1 MTEVI
6 ETLGPWTPLIVF
18 VAAYFETAAFLGIVV
33 PGETIMLAGGAAAGA
48 SGTSIGVIIIAA
60 VVGAAMG
67 DATGYFLGRRYGAAL
82 LERKYFQ
89 RFAEPVDRAGSFLE
103 RNGWWALIL
112 ARFMAMFRAVVPFA
126 AGAAR
131 MPYRRFA
138 IGNVT
143 GSILYGGTIA
153 GFGYWAGTRWEQ
165 MREIVSRGGIALG
178 VVIATVLA
186 IYFTTRWMA
195 RNRVRVERRLAAWAR
210 LPWLGRLLRLAVTR
224 AGRARPYLGV
234 LPHLGLGAAMVTLFA
249 ITGLVDWSF
258 VEARLIEWIQT
269 VDPAFVAIAA
279 DVSEAHSSP
288 WLLAIL
294 AAAALSFGP
303 LVSWRAMALAVAAPA
318 TTLVLTELFVGQI
331 DRPFGPVD
339 LELALPPNFP
349 DGATAMATAT
359 LIALAWPWT
368 GSWRARVTRLGA
380 AITMIAIFGMARTV
394 AVASY
399 PIDVLAGGSMAL
411 AITVWM
417 GLAIDPRLSSK
428 LRAIPNPRD
437 DRAQMPAPAAPAP
450 ERPDQ
455 V

>member
-1 MTEVI
+1 MTELI
-6 ETLGPWTPLIVF
+6 ETLGPWTPFIVF
-18 VAAYFETAAFLGIVV
+18 IAAYFETAAFLGIVV

-48 SGTSIGVIIIAA
+48 SGTPIGVIIGAA
-60 VVGAAMG
+60 VLGAAMG

-82 LERKYFQ
+82 LERRYFQ
-89 RFAEPVDRAGSFLE
+89 RFAEPVERAGSFLE

-138 IGNVT
+138 IGNIS

-165 MREIVSRGGIALG
+165 MEEIVSRGGIALG
-178 VVIATVLA
+178 VVIATVTA
-186 IYFTTRWMA
+186 IYFTTRWIA

-210 LPWLGRLLRLAVTR
+210 MPWLGHLLRVAFTR

-234 LPHLGLGAAMVTLFA
+234 LPHLGLGVAMIAVFA
-249 ITGLVDWSF
+249 LTGLVDWSF
-258 VEARLIEWIQT
+258 IEAQLIKWIQT
-269 VDPAFVAIAA
+269 IDPAFVAFA
-279 DVSEAHSSP
+279 DVISDVHTSP
-288 WLLAIL
+288 WVLAIV
-294 AAAALSFGP
+294 AAAILSLGP
-303 LVSWRAMALAVAAPA
+303 LASWRAAALAVAAPV
-318 TTLVLTELFVGQI
+318 TTLALTWLFVNQI

-349 DGATAMATAT
+349 DRATAIATAT

-368 GSWRARVTRLGA
+368 GSWRSGVTRLGGA
-380 AITMIAIFGMARTV
+380 VTMIAIFGMAR
-394 AVASY
+394 AVAIDSY
-399 PIDVLAGGSMAL
+399 PVDVLAGGSMAL
-411 AITVWM
+411 AITLWM
-417 GLAIDPRLSSK
+417 GFALDTRLSSK
-428 LRAIPNPRD
+428 LRAIPAPRD